1 MATKDDSWQEVNLT
15 GDDMWDRE
23 NPIEG
28 KLVQIRSNIGA
39 NASMMYTLET
49 KDGKISLWGSTVLD
63 TKFDSIKKGSMV
75 RIEPQGLVKSKTGNR
90 QYHDYKVFFKEPE
103 FEEVTLPEMPSSF
116 LEG

>member
-1 MATKDDSWQEVNLT
+1 MATKDDSWQEVSLAST
-15 GDDMWDRE
+15 EMWDRE

-28 KLVQIRSNIGA
+28 KLVEVKSNVGA
-39 NASMMYTLET
+39 NGSMLYVIET
-49 KDGKISLWGSTVLD
+49 KDGKVSLWGSTVLD
-63 TKFDSIKKGSMV
+63 NKFDSIKRGSMV

-90 QYHDYKVFFKEPE
+90 EYHDYKVFFKEPE